1 LQQYLA
7 IILINKVKRKKSNIR
22 DIAAATNLSVTTVSR
37 VLNGKAKQF
46 RISEKST
53 NLIIETA
60 EALNYIP
67 NQIAQY
73 LQSGKTKTIAL
84 IIPSL
89 INPFFSRIAGNINA
103 ELQQLGYTTLIGD
116 SNESCEIER
125 EEIIQIISSN
135 VEGILI
141 VPCGDS
147 KDNLEL
153 IKERNIQV
161 VCIDRYTEGL
171 DIPFVSTD
179 NYQGAYKATQHFIN
193 NGHTNIACIQGIQ
206 SSMSNKLRIK
216 GFKEAIK
223 EAGIHDFQI
232 TGNAFSVQNGYAETL
247 LLLHSNERPTAIFAL
262 SNTISLG
269 CIKALKENNVRVPED
284 ISVITFDDHPYMDFL
299 STPLT
304 CVAQPIDAICK
315 IAIRLLFDQ
324 ISNQTKDS
332 NQIFLPPTIK
342 YRDSVKQLDLSENSN
357 GKHDH
362 RIQSN

>member
-1 LQQYLA
+1 MKQ
-7 IILINKVKRKKSNIR
+7 KKINIR
-22 DIAAATNLSVTTVSR
+22 DIAKATNLSVTTVSR

-46 RISEKST
+46 RISEKSQ
-53 NLIIETA
+53 NLVIETA

-89 INPFFSRIAGNINA
+89 INPFFSRIASNINA
-103 ELQQLGYTTLIGD
+103 ELQQMGYTTLIGD

-141 VPCGDS
+141 APCGDS
-147 KDNLEL
+147 KENLEL
-153 IKERNIQV
+153 IIKRNIQV
-161 VCIDRYTEGL
+161 VCIDRYAEGL
-171 DIPFVSTD
+171 EIPFVSTD
-179 NYQGAYKATQHFIN
+179 NYQGAYNATQHLIK
-193 NGHTNIACIQGIQ
+193 NGHTRIACIQGIQ
-206 SSMSNKLRIK
+206 SSMPNKLRIK
-216 GFKEAIK
+216 GFKAAMK
-223 EAGIHDFQI
+223 EAGVHDYHI

-247 LLLHSNERPTAIFAL
+247 LLLHGKERPTAIFAL

-269 CIKALKENNVRVPED
+269 CIKALKENNVKIPED
-284 ISVITFDDHPYMDFL
+284 ISIITFDNHPYLDFL

-324 ISNQTKDS
+324 MNDQLKDS
-332 NQIFLPPTIK
+332 SQIFLPPIIK
-342 YRDSVKQLDLSENSN
+342 YRDSVKQLNLADNSN
-357 GKHDH
+357 GT
-362 RIQSN
+362 NNN